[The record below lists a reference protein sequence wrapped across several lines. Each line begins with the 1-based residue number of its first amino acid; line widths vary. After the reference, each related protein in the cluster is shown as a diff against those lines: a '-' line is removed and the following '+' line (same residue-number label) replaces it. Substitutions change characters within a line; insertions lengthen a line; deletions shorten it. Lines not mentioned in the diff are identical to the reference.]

1 MTAEVFSDMLWNRY
15 AREAAAASEAEHAAF
30 TGYLHGIFSE
40 EQLHA
45 PATRRDAARI
55 LHIFLLQLLKLPDE
69 DWREYA
75 KLKDI
80 YDCRICANAIA
91 QVCVRSLM
99 LPKSRQE
106 FGALLPFTD
115 TEAAQIPERLMQYLV

>member
-1 MTAEVFSDMLWNRY
+1 MTAEVFSDMLWNCY
-15 AREAAAASEAEHAAF
+15 AREAVAASEEEHAAF

-69 DWREYA
+69 DWGEYA

-91 QVCVRSLM
+91 QVCVRNLM
-99 LPKSRQE
+99 QPISRTE
-106 FGALLPFTD
+106 FGSLHPLSEKEASDAIECLLS
-115 TEAAQIPERLMQYLV
+115 LL